1 MYRKECETE
10 DGYGICPSCIHY
22 TRILCP
28 ICRGGGDTC
37 PYCNGGYTYGCEMGL
52 DIETKNDALEE
63 QRASRVLDMQIED
76 AMGVYDTNEDD
87 DYDEYPDE

>member
-1 MYRKECETE
+1 
-10 DGYGICPSCIHY
+10 
-22 TRILCP
+22 
-28 ICRGGGDTC
+28 
-37 PYCNGGYTYGCEMGL
+37 MGL